1 MSTLLLIS
9 VMCSVAMYFIRPHLV
24 IPGMVFVLGP
34 IVMMLSTVANYC
46 LTLLEI
52 FPLNKY
58 DQWLICSILSA
69 TIGIVVGLCLAAYLA
84 RLFDKA
90 DAKSSRFHRA

>member
-9 VMCSVAMYFIRPHLV
+9 VMCSVAMYFIRPHL
-24 IPGMVFVLGP
+24 IMPGMVLVLGP

-46 LTLLEI
+46 LTTLEI

-69 TIGIVVGLCLAAYLA
+69 TIGIVVGLCLAAYVA
-84 RLFDKA
+84 RMIDKA
-90 DAKSSRFHRA
+90 DAKSPRLRKA